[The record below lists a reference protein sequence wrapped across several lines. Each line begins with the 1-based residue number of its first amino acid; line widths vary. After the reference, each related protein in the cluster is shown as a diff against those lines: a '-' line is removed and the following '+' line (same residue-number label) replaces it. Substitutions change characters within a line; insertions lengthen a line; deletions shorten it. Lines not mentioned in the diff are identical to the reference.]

1 MIKPKRLSKGD
12 TVGLVSVSSPVE
24 KSVVERSARY
34 LNGLG
39 FNVVLGRNIGAKKGY
54 MAGFPEERVS
64 DLHEMFERKDVKA
77 IFCSYGGT
85 SANQLLKLIDY
96 ALIRRN
102 PKIFIGMSDP
112 LVIVLAIHSLASLIT
127 FHGPTGYN
135 FGEGGMT
142 PFTEEYLLKAITMPE
157 PLGTMTD
164 SKWKILKRGKSE
176 GRIIGGNLTL
186 LQSILGTPYE
196 PDWDGAILFWEDLF
210 VEYHTID
217 LILTQFEQVGIF
229 RKIRG
234 MIVGT
239 LVECKETE
247 YDIDETLE
255 EVILRLTRGYDFP
268 IVLNVDLGHTDDK
281 ITIPVGVKVK
291 MEFSPE
297 RELMVFEEAGV
308 M

>member
-1 MIKPKRLSKGD
+1 M
-12 TVGLVSVSSPVE
+12 
-24 KSVVERSARY
+24 
-34 LNGLG
+34 
-39 FNVVLGRNIGAKKGY
+39 
-54 MAGFPEERVS
+54 
-64 DLHEMFERKDVKA
+64 
-77 IFCSYGGT
+77 
-85 SANQLLKLIDY
+85 
-96 ALIRRN
+96 
-102 PKIFIGMSDP
+102 
-112 LVIVLAIHSLASLIT
+112 
-127 FHGPTGYN
+127 
-135 FGEGGMT
+135 
-142 PFTEEYLLKAITMPE
+142 
-157 PLGTMTD
+157 
-164 SKWKILKRGKSE
+164 
-176 GRIIGGNLTL
+176 
-186 LQSILGTPYE
+186 
-196 PDWDGAILFWEDLF
+196 
-210 VEYHTID
+210 EYHTID